1 MGTLLLDYETEEDAK
16 TSMSPKL
23 VSEVVGISEWD
34 GQSRSSQ
41 VPNGLLLVTHT
52 GLQYYMSARTTRD
65 RSEWLLHV
73 KRSLEVAF
81 ANDKIK
87 DFKPLK
93 VIQSRPKSNTT
104 SKICSKTKTVLQP
117 NSTCY
122 CRTCGRSYSSNE
134 YVSDMSTMLQIGA
147 EEAEKC
153 CFDCKIS
160 QMCVIWLKCIN
171 YSHLLT
177 LHELTQKI
185 NEECFDLSVSKN
197 FKATFKIRRKMSKS
211 LDMAAQLFEQN
222 SINAE
227 EFYDLQKLDQNAKF
241 DKMYESAQELSVAL
255 EAIGDDMQMIIR
267 YVG

>member
-52 GLQYYMSARTTRD
+52 GLQYYMSALTTRD

-104 SKICSKTKTVLQP
+104 SKICSKTKTALHRYFCISL
-117 NSTCY
+117 NK
-122 CRTCGRSYSSNE
+122 
-134 YVSDMSTMLQIGA
+134 A
-147 EEAEKC
+147 KC
-153 CFDCKIS
+153 
-160 QMCVIWLKCIN
+160 
-171 YSHLLT
+171 
-177 LHELTQKI
+177 
-185 NEECFDLSVSKN
+185 
-197 FKATFKIRRKMSKS
+197 
-211 LDMAAQLFEQN
+211 
-222 SINAE
+222 
-227 EFYDLQKLDQNAKF
+227 
-241 DKMYESAQELSVAL
+241 
-255 EAIGDDMQMIIR
+255 
-267 YVG
+267 